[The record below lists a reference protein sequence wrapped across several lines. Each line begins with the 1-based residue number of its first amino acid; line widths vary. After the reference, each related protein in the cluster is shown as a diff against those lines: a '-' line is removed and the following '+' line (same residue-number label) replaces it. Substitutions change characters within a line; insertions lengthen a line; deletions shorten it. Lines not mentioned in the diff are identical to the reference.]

1 MDKKVWI
8 LGIDF
13 VTINVA
19 WVVYYLVRVRSGWLP
34 MSMEVELFVPML
46 IVYCFWLLLF
56 FLVGLY
62 RPWYAKSRF
71 DELTIVFK
79 TVTTGCLFLFFAI
92 FVDDQGHDPP
102 VSSRLLIAIY
112 WGILLFFVC
121 MGRVALRSIQ
131 RRMLIAGIGVH
142 NTVIVG
148 SEVKSKQLF
157 ADVKAYPALG
167 YNVVGFATVNGS
179 SAFTHEGV
187 PVIGSVASLDVIIKK
202 HAIQDVLVALDS
214 SDHSSLLEVLDKSSS
229 SKVGIK
235 IIPDLYDIVSGQA
248 RTNQIYGFPLI
259 DINPQLMPPWEESLK
274 RMLDVC
280 VSATVLLV
288 GFPVWLFIALVIKLE
303 SPGPILYTQDRVGRD
318 GKVFRILKFRSMK
331 AGAEAAGPQWANK
344 KDVRVTRVG
353 KILRKLHLDEVPQ
366 LWNVLKGEMSLV
378 GPRPERPV
386 FVEQLAK
393 EIPLYHRRMNVRPGI
408 TGWAQVKHKY
418 DETIEDVR
426 KKVQYDLF
434 YIENMSLRMD
444 FKILLSTVA
453 HVLLGRGHT

>member
-1 MDKKVWI
+1 
-8 LGIDF
+8 
-13 VTINVA
+13 
-19 WVVYYLVRVRSGWLP
+19 
-34 MSMEVELFVPML
+34 
-46 IVYCFWLLLF
+46 
-56 FLVGLY
+56 
-62 RPWYAKSRF
+62 
-71 DELTIVFK
+71 
-79 TVTTGCLFLFFAI
+79 
-92 FVDDQGHDPP
+92 
-102 VSSRLLIAIY
+102 
-112 WGILLFFVC
+112 

-148 SEVKSKQLF
+148 SETKAKQLF
-157 ADVKAYPALG
+157 ADVKAYPGLG

-187 PVIGSVASLDVIIKK
+187 PVIGSVTSLDMIIKK

-214 SDHSSLLEVLDKSSS
+214 SDHSSLLEVLDRSSR

-288 GFPVWLFIALVIKLE
+288 GFPVWLFIALLIKLE

-318 GKVFRILKFRSMK
+318 GKVFKILKFRSMK
-331 AGAEAAGPQWANK
+331 EGAEAAGPQWANK

-366 LWNVLKGEMSLV
+366 FWNVLKGEMSLV

-418 DETIEDVR
+418 DENIEDVR